1 MTWGFPKKLNMNS
14 FGMFGM
20 FGRQTWDPHMQGAM
34 SGPLCKAI
42 SSMWRNSRIYFHKKN
57 TFGGFMVPYI
67 LLLPFQTIPK
77 LPELDDWNIYT
88 TGPPCKYR

>member
-1 MTWGFPKKLNMNS
+1 MGVSQKMKHEQFWDVWDVWPPDLGPAHARRNEWPPLQGNFQHVEKQSHLFP
-14 FGMFGM
+14 
-20 FGRQTWDPHMQGAM
+20 Q
-34 SGPLCKAI
+34 
-42 SSMWRNSRIYFHKKN
+42 KN